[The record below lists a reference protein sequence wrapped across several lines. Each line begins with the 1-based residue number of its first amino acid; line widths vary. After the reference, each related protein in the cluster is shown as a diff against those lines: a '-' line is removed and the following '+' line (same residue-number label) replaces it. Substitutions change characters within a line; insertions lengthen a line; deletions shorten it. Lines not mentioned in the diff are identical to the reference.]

1 MITTDR
7 NLINHEM
14 NKTSFVLGFNVPN
27 LNNDDYKA
35 LDNEPQASLVKIA
48 EERARKLYGAKY
60 ARVEYKNLAYA
71 IQYSLKDMI
80 NEGDK
85 IIALDEKW
93 GGYSEFNSLPYKTI
107 RFDLGSDFKLD
118 YEKIAELL
126 KTEQPKVLFIGARF
140 SQYVENYRVI
150 SQICKENGVLLF
162 SIINP
167 SAALTA
173 TGIIQN
179 PTFWSDIVIVSME
192 GNLRGKEGAFILTN
206 DKDTYAK
213 LLTRNA
219 DYEFLIYNATVLKE
233 AASPKFSIYGRKCF
247 TNARALADTFVR
259 LRIKTHLPETN
270 IVILDVSDSEKCLNL
285 LRLKGYDAT
294 QYGETRIVFD
304 SSYLTTLGF
313 KLNDFQEFA
322 RRIAEII
329 R

>member
-1 MITTDR
+1 MNTTDR

-14 NKTSFVLGFNVPN
+14 TKTSFVLGMNVPN
-27 LNNDDYKA
+27 LNNDDYKV
-35 LDNEPQASLVKIA
+35 LDNESQASLVRIT

-60 ARVEYKNLAYA
+60 ARVEYKSIAYA
-71 IQYSLKDMI
+71 IKYVLKDTI
-80 NEGDK
+80 NDGDK
-85 IIALDEKW
+85 IMALGEKW
-93 GGYSEFNSLPYKTI
+93 GGYSEFNDLPYQTI

-118 YEKIAELL
+118 YAMIAELL
-126 KTEQPKVLFIGARF
+126 KQEQPKVLFIGARF
-140 SQYVENYRVI
+140 SQYAENYLTLNK
-150 SQICKENGVLLF
+150 ICKENNTLLY
-162 SIINP
+162 SIISP

-179 PTFWSDIVIVSME
+179 PVFWSDLVVVGMQ
-192 GNLRGKEGAFILTN
+192 GNLRGKEGAFVLTN
-206 DKDTYAK
+206 NKDTYAQ

-219 DYEFLIYNATVLKE
+219 DYDFLIYNATVLKE
-233 AASPKFSIYGRKCF
+233 AASPRFSIYGRKCF
-247 TNARALADTFVR
+247 ANARALADTFVR

-270 IVILDVSDSEKCLNL
+270 IIILDVKNTEQCLNL

-294 QYGETRIVFD
+294 PYGETRIVFD

>member
-14 NKTSFVLGFNVPN
+14 TKTSFVLGYNVPN
-27 LNNDDYKA
+27 LNNDDYKV
-35 LDNEPQASLVKIA
+35 LDNEPHASLVNIA
-48 EERARKLYGAKY
+48 EERARKLFGAKY
-60 ARVEYKNLAYA
+60 ARVEYKSLAYA
-71 IQYSLKDMI
+71 LKYVLKDTI

-85 IIALDEKW
+85 VVALGEKW
-93 GGYSEFNSLPYKTI
+93 GGYSEFNDMPYQII
-107 RFDLGSDFKLD
+107 RFDLGSDYKLD
-118 YEKIAELL
+118 YDAIGDLL
-126 KTEQPKVLFIGARF
+126 KKEQPKVLFVGARF
-140 SQYVENYRVI
+140 SQYAENYLTLNK
-150 SQICKENGVLLF
+150 ICKENNTLLY

-179 PTFWSDIVIVSME
+179 PVFWSDLVVVSLE
-192 GNLRGKEGAFILTN
+192 GSLRGKEGAVVVTN
-206 DKDTYAK
+206 NKETYTQ

-219 DYEFLIYNATVLKE
+219 DYEFLIYNATILKE

-270 IVILDVSDSEKCLNL
+270 IVILDVKSTNDCLNN

-294 QYGETRIVFD
+294 PYGESRIVFD
-304 SSYLTTLGF
+304 SSYLTTLGY
-313 KLNDFQEFA
+313 KTNDFQEFA

>member
-1 MITTDR
+1 MNTTDR

-14 NKTSFVLGFNVPN
+14 TKTSFVLGMNVPN
-27 LNNDDYKA
+27 LNNDDYKV

-60 ARVEYKNLAYA
+60 ARVEYKSIAYA
-71 IQYSLKDMI
+71 IKYVLKDTI
-80 NEGDK
+80 NDGDK
-85 IIALDEKW
+85 IMALGEKW
-93 GGYSEFNSLPYKTI
+93 GGYSEFDDLPYQTI

-118 YEKIAELL
+118 YSMIAELL
-126 KTEQPKVLFIGARF
+126 KQEQPKVLFIGARF
-140 SQYVENYRVI
+140 SQYAENYLTLNK
-150 SQICKENGVLLF
+150 ICKENNTLLY
-162 SIINP
+162 SIISP

-179 PTFWSDIVIVSME
+179 PVFWSDLVVVGMQ
-192 GNLRGKEGAFILTN
+192 GNLRGKEGAFVLTN
-206 DKDTYAK
+206 SKDTYAQ
-213 LLTRNA
+213 LLTKNA
-219 DYEFLIYNATVLKE
+219 DYDFLIYNATVLKE
-233 AASPKFSIYGRKCF
+233 AASPRFSIYGRKCF

-270 IVILDVSDSEKCLNL
+270 IVILDVKNTEQCLNL

-294 QYGETRIVFD
+294 PYGETRIVFD

-313 KLNDFQEFA
+313 KPNDFQEFA